1 MYTHFFKL
9 IIGGS
14 NSTSL
19 VDWVY
24 DNTVDGSSVGAC
36 PYLTSL
42 GLYPLITPKKSIF
55 VKMWPII
62 MIYKF
67 IINLLFFSLVGEF
80 SNYFQ
85 RNEHK
90 IYSCL

>member
-42 GLYPLITPKKSIF
+42 GLLPLFTQKNRFSKKCGR
-55 VKMWPII
+55 
-62 MIYKF
+62 
-67 IINLLFFSLVGEF
+67 LL
-80 SNYFQ
+80 
-85 RNEHK
+85 
-90 IYSCL
+90 